1 MAEDKRI
8 RIAADTT
15 PLRQLREEAVS
26 LYREINQTSMQSA
39 QEAEKSIS
47 QLREQLALME
57 DRNELERLLLDLKRQ
72 SAAIDA
78 TTMQKPSPMPERP
91 IRRQPPTEE
100 LPRPEQPTIDPETG
114 SITWDVSPRRKEEP
128 VQPEPRL
135 ETDVEEP
142 EEKPAPRRRR
152 RKVQEPI
159 PDVEPIIDEETG
171 SMTWDVSPRRKEE
184 PVQPEPRLETD
195 VEEPEEKPAPRRRR
209 RKVQEPIPDV
219 EPIIDEET
227 GSMTWDLTRKPQRER
242 VTPIERGVE
251 REEPT
256 TKETQKE
263 ILREINRHVE
273 NIDESVTNVDNSKN
287 FQDNSE
293 NRTDNSRHTENITEN
308 VVNIEKNTQTITE
321 NTTAIREKG
330 NLEVVSEQPN
340 RPLLREDD
348 RIQRRPEI
356 TDNGQT
362 EIKFSDEGIIR
373 AITRLGVVTD
383 NIGRDVISALR
394 GLEKGTG
401 EENQRTSITRYLETI
416 ANSVSVIEDSAENI
430 LEEIQ
435 KAVSGSG
442 FGGGTGTPGGIV
454 PPTGSTGGI
463 GGGLNIFGGGL
474 KGILGGLGALTAFN
488 TAKNVLS
495 ERYFRQQE
503 FEARSQYQGT
513 VETAANYTRLQAA
526 NQADAFRWIPLI
538 GDTIAK
544 SIELPA
550 QLAAEKMMATFG
562 KYAEG
567 ERRVIPYAQV
577 MGVSAGEAFRQAG
590 REGSYAAES
599 LGMDYASYLGRRAE
613 LIRAGG
619 GRFVGGNEYDPYA
632 VRETQ
637 SVMAAERLFGLS
649 PNAVNRLQ
657 GAMRF
662 GDQDSGT
669 GASAIIREF
678 EQAMKNLGIPF
689 EQIASTMEESLD
701 TFITQSDQILSKRGE
716 FDAKELAAMFSGIR
730 QATGLQ
736 GRQLERVQQ
745 AFTGQGI
752 SKDEVTNAM
761 LVRSIQEVM
770 PDKTSYSEIQEELE
784 KIRAGA
790 ADPEVMENFLNRVVE
805 RTGGGSEQLR
815 LAMSEIFP
823 NLSWND
829 INSTIQKDSDP
840 SKLVSNLFDLYKQAS
855 QRIRETPTEAY
866 DRDAA
871 RRTVGTGET
880 ILASDMNRQM
890 SEGANILGEIRDL
903 VREINDRGKKVAD
916 MELEVPKEKI
926 IQQSATGGSG
936 LVNMS
941 TVSGGVDAGRAISQW
956 FKRALDE
963 WARERVNGVS
973 EANKVIQQE
982 R

>member
-39 QEAEKSIS
+39 QEADKSVS

-78 TTMQKPSPMPERP
+78 TTIQKPSPMPERP

-100 LPRPEQPTIDPETG
+100 LPRLEQPTIDPETG

-128 VQPEPRL
+128 VQPKPRRKEPRPEM

-142 EEKPAPRRRR
+142 LS
-152 RKVQEPI
+152 
-159 PDVEPIIDEETG
+159 T
-171 SMTWDVSPRRKEE
+171 
-184 PVQPEPRLETD
+184 
-195 VEEPEEKPAPRRRR
+195 EEPEERPVPRRRR

-242 VTPIERGVE
+242 VTPIERGTE
-251 REEPT
+251 EEPT

-321 NTTAIREKG
+321 NTTAIKEKG
-330 NLEVVSEQPN
+330 NLNAVSEQSN

-373 AITRLGVVTD
+373 AITRLGAVTD

-394 GLEKGTG
+394 GLEKGSG
-401 EENQRTSITRYLETI
+401 EENQKTSITRYLETI

-430 LEEIQ
+430 LEEMQ
-435 KAVSGSG
+435 KATSGSG

-463 GGGLNIFGGGL
+463 GGLNIFGGGL
-474 KGILGGLGALTAFN
+474 KGILGGLGGLAAFN

-701 TFITQSDQILSKRGE
+701 TFVTQSDQILSKRGE

-790 ADPEVMENFLNRVVE
+790 ADPKVMENFLNRVVE

>member
-39 QEAEKSIS
+39 QEADKSIS

-78 TTMQKPSPMPERP
+78 TTIQKPSPMPERP

-100 LPRPEQPTIDPETG
+100 LPRPEQPIIDPETG

-128 VQPEPRL
+128 VQPEPRRKEPRPEM

-142 EEKPAPRRRR
+142 LS
-152 RKVQEPI
+152 
-159 PDVEPIIDEETG
+159 T
-171 SMTWDVSPRRKEE
+171 
-184 PVQPEPRLETD
+184 
-195 VEEPEEKPAPRRRR
+195 EEPEERPVPRRRR

-227 GSMTWDLTRKPQRER
+227 GSMTWDLTRKPQRGK
-242 VTPIERGVE
+242 VTPIERSVG
-251 REEPT
+251 EEPI

-321 NTTAIREKG
+321 NTTAIKEKG
-330 NLEVVSEQPN
+330 NLNTVSEQSN

-373 AITRLGVVTD
+373 AITRLGAVTD

-394 GLEKGTG
+394 GLEKGSG
-401 EENQRTSITRYLETI
+401 EENQKTSITRYLETI

-430 LEEIQ
+430 LEEMQ
-435 KAVSGSG
+435 KATSGSG

-463 GGGLNIFGGGL
+463 GGLNIFGGGL
-474 KGILGGLGALTAFN
+474 KGILGGLGGLAAFN

-701 TFITQSDQILSKRGE
+701 TFVTQSDQILSKRGE
-716 FDAKELAAMFSGIR
+716 FDAKEIAAMFSGIR

>member
-114 SITWDVSPRRKEEP
+114 SI
-128 VQPEPRL
+128 
-135 ETDVEEP
+135 
-142 EEKPAPRRRR
+142 
-152 RKVQEPI
+152 
-159 PDVEPIIDEETG
+159 
-171 SMTWDVSPRRKEE
+171 TWDVSPRRKEE

-632 VRETQ
+632 VKETQ

-701 TFITQSDQILSKRGE
+701 TFVTQSDQILSKRGE

-745 AFTGQGI
+745 AFTGQGM

>member
-39 QEAEKSIS
+39 QEADKSIS

-78 TTMQKPSPMPERP
+78 TTIQKPSPMPERP

-100 LPRPEQPTIDPETG
+100 LPRPEQPIIDP
-114 SITWDVSPRRKEEP
+114 
-128 VQPEPRL
+128 
-135 ETDVEEP
+135 
-142 EEKPAPRRRR
+142 
-152 RKVQEPI
+152 
-159 PDVEPIIDEETG
+159 ETG

-184 PVQPEPRLETD
+184 PVQPEPRRKELIPETD
-195 VEEPEEKPAPRRRR
+195 VEEPLLTEELEERPVPRRRR

-242 VTPIERGVE
+242 VTPIERGTE
-251 REEPT
+251 EEPT

-308 VVNIEKNTQTITE
+308 VVNIEKNTKTITE
-321 NTTAIREKG
+321 NTTAIKEKG
-330 NLEVVSEQPN
+330 NLNAVSEQSN

-373 AITRLGVVTD
+373 AITRLGAVTD

-394 GLEKGTG
+394 GLEKGSG
-401 EENQRTSITRYLETI
+401 EENQKTSITRYLETI

-430 LEEIQ
+430 LEEMQ
-435 KAVSGSG
+435 KATSGSG

-463 GGGLNIFGGGL
+463 GGLNIFGGGL
-474 KGILGGLGALTAFN
+474 KGILGGLGGLAAFN

-701 TFITQSDQILSKRGE
+701 TFVTQSDQILSKRGE

>member
-78 TTMQKPSPMPERP
+78 TTIQKPSPMPERP

-100 LPRPEQPTIDPETG
+100 LPRPEQPIIDPETG

-128 VQPEPRL
+128 VQPEPR
-135 ETDVEEP
+135 P
-142 EEKPAPRRRR
+142 
-152 RKVQEPI
+152 
-159 PDVEPIIDEETG
+159 
-171 SMTWDVSPRRKEE
+171 
-184 PVQPEPRLETD
+184 ETD

-242 VTPIERGVE
+242 VPPIERGTE
-251 REEPT
+251 EEPT

-321 NTTAIREKG
+321 NTTAIKEKG
-330 NLEVVSEQPN
+330 NLNAVSEQSN

-394 GLEKGTG
+394 GLEKGSG
-401 EENQRTSITRYLETI
+401 EENQKTSITRYLETI

-474 KGILGGLGALTAFN
+474 KGILGGLGGLAAFN

-495 ERYFRQQE
+495 ERYFRNQE

-526 NQADAFRWIPLI
+526 NQADAYRWIPLV
-538 GDTIAK
+538 GDVIAK

-745 AFTGQGI
+745 AFTGQGM

-823 NLSWND
+823 NLSWSD

-840 SKLVSNLFDLYKQAS
+840 SKLVSNLFDLYRQSS
-855 QRIRETPTEAY
+855 QRIKETPAEAY
-866 DRDAA
+866 DRGAA
-871 RRTVGTGET
+871 RRTVGAGET
-880 ILASDMNRQM
+880 ILAGDMNRQM
-890 SEGANILGEIRDL
+890 SEGANILKEIRDL
-903 VREINDRGKKVAD
+903 VSEINDRGKKVAD
-916 MELEVPKEKI
+916 IELEVPKEKI

-963 WARERVNGVS
+963 WARERVGGVS

>member
-100 LPRPEQPTIDPETG
+100 PPRPEQPTIDPDTG
-114 SITWDVSPRRKEEP
+114 SITWDVSPRRKEET
-128 VQPEPRL
+128 VQPEPRRKGQRPEM

-142 EEKPAPRRRR
+142 L
-152 RKVQEPI
+152 PI
-159 PDVEPIIDEETG
+159 
-171 SMTWDVSPRRKEE
+171 
-184 PVQPEPRLETD
+184 
-195 VEEPEEKPAPRRRR
+195 EEPEERPAPRRRR

-321 NTTAIREKG
+321 NTTAIKEKG
-330 NLEVVSEQPN
+330 NLNAVSEQSN

-463 GGGLNIFGGGL
+463 GGLNIFGGGL
-474 KGILGGLGALTAFN
+474 KGILGGLGGLAAFN

-495 ERYFRQQE
+495 ERYFRNQE

-526 NQADAFRWIPLI
+526 NQADAYRWIPLV
-538 GDTIAK
+538 GDVIAK

-689 EQIASTMEESLD
+689 EEIASTMEESLD

-745 AFTGQGI
+745 AFTGQGM

-784 KIRAGA
+784 KIRAGEA
-790 ADPEVMENFLNRVVE
+790 NPEVMENFLNRVVE

-840 SKLVSNLFDLYKQAS
+840 SKLVSNLFDLYRQSS
-855 QRIRETPTEAY
+855 QRIRETSTEAY
-866 DRDAA
+866 DKDAA
-871 RRTVGTGET
+871 RRTVGAGET
-880 ILASDMNRQM
+880 ILAGDMNRQM
-890 SEGANILGEIRDL
+890 SEGANQLKEI
-903 VREINDRGKKVAD
+903 VRLLTNIDNNT
-916 MELEVPKEKI
+916 KEKEKPVE
-926 IQQSATGGSG
+926 SGPVTRSMVSGGAG
-936 LVNMS
+936 LVNAEN
-941 TVSGGVDAGRAISQW
+941 VSSGVEAGRMLSQW
-956 FKRALDE
+956 FKRVLDD
-963 WARERVNGVS
+963 WARERVGNMAVS

>member
-39 QEAEKSIS
+39 QEADKSIS

-78 TTMQKPSPMPERP
+78 TTIQKPSPMPERP

-100 LPRPEQPTIDPETG
+100 LPRPEQPIIDPETG

-128 VQPEPRL
+128 VQPEPRRKEPRPEM

-142 EEKPAPRRRR
+142 LS
-152 RKVQEPI
+152 
-159 PDVEPIIDEETG
+159 T
-171 SMTWDVSPRRKEE
+171 
-184 PVQPEPRLETD
+184 
-195 VEEPEEKPAPRRRR
+195 EEPEERPVPRRRR

-227 GSMTWDLTRKPQRER
+227 GSMTWDLTRKPQRGK
-242 VTPIERGVE
+242 VTPIERSVG
-251 REEPT
+251 EEPI

-321 NTTAIREKG
+321 NTTAIKEKG
-330 NLEVVSEQPN
+330 NLNAVSEQSN

-373 AITRLGVVTD
+373 AITRLGAVTD

-394 GLEKGTG
+394 GLEKGSG
-401 EENQRTSITRYLETI
+401 EENQKTSITRYLETI

-430 LEEIQ
+430 LEEMQ
-435 KAVSGSG
+435 KATSGSG

-463 GGGLNIFGGGL
+463 GGLNIFGGGL
-474 KGILGGLGALTAFN
+474 KGILGGLGGLAAFN

-637 SVMAAERLFGLS
+637 SVMAGERFFGLS

-701 TFITQSDQILSKRGE
+701 TFVTQSDQILSKRGE
-716 FDAKELAAMFSGIR
+716 FDAKEIAAMFSGIR

>member
-15 PLRQLREEAVS
+15 PLRQLREEVVS

-100 LPRPEQPTIDPETG
+100 LPRPEQPIIDPETG
-114 SITWDVSPRRKEEP
+114 SITWDVSPRRKEET
-128 VQPEPRL
+128 VQPEPRRKGQRPEM

-142 EEKPAPRRRR
+142 L
-152 RKVQEPI
+152 PI
-159 PDVEPIIDEETG
+159 
-171 SMTWDVSPRRKEE
+171 
-184 PVQPEPRLETD
+184 
-195 VEEPEEKPAPRRRR
+195 EEPEERPAPRRRR

-463 GGGLNIFGGGL
+463 GGLNIFGGGL

-701 TFITQSDQILSKRGE
+701 TFITQSDQILSKRGD
-716 FDAKELAAMFSGIR
+716 FDARQLAAMFSGIR

-745 AFTGQGI
+745 AFTGQGM

-840 SKLVSNLFDLYKQAS
+840 SKLVSNLFDLYRQSS
-855 QRIRETPTEAY
+855 QRIRETRAEAY
-866 DRDAA
+866 DKDAA
-871 RRTVGTGET
+871 KGTVGAGET
-880 ILASDMNRQM
+880 ILARDTNRQM
-890 SEGANILGEIRDL
+890 SEGANQLKEI
-903 VREINDRGKKVAD
+903 KKVLDSIKEDTAILAGVKD
-916 MELEVPKEKI
+916 RIDTYAGMPKQIVEDTK
-926 IQQSATGGSG
+926 
-936 LVNMS
+936 L
-941 TVSGGVDAGRAISQW
+941 VSGAYKEAGSSDWDALLKGIQMSISKG
-956 FKRALDE
+956 FLDIIT
-963 WARERVNGVS
+963 AGKSRNIPAER
-973 EANKVIQQE
+973 
-982 R
+982 

>member
-39 QEAEKSIS
+39 QEADKSIS

-78 TTMQKPSPMPERP
+78 TTIQKPSPMPERP

-100 LPRPEQPTIDPETG
+100 LPRPEQPIIDPETG

-128 VQPEPRL
+128 VQPEPR
-135 ETDVEEP
+135 P
-142 EEKPAPRRRR
+142 
-152 RKVQEPI
+152 
-159 PDVEPIIDEETG
+159 
-171 SMTWDVSPRRKEE
+171 
-184 PVQPEPRLETD
+184 ETD

-242 VTPIERGVE
+242 VLPIERGTE
-251 REEPT
+251 EEPT

-308 VVNIEKNTQTITE
+308 VVNIEKNTKTITE
-321 NTTAIREKG
+321 NTTAIKEKG
-330 NLEVVSEQPN
+330 NLNAVSEQSN

-373 AITRLGVVTD
+373 AITRLGAVTD

-394 GLEKGTG
+394 GLEKGSG
-401 EENQRTSITRYLETI
+401 EENQKTSITRYLETI

-430 LEEIQ
+430 LEEMQ
-435 KAVSGSG
+435 KATSGSG
-442 FGGGTGTPGGIV
+442 FGGGIGTPGGIV

-463 GGGLNIFGGGL
+463 GGLNIFGGGL
-474 KGILGGLGALTAFN
+474 KGILGGLGGLAAFN

-701 TFITQSDQILSKRGE
+701 TFVTQSDQILSKRGE

>member
-114 SITWDVSPRRKEEP
+114 SITWDVSPRRKEET
-128 VQPEPRL
+128 VQPEPRREQQRTDR

-142 EEKPAPRRRR
+142 LPVEEPEERPAPRRRR

-159 PDVEPIIDEETG
+159 PDVEPTIDEETG
-171 SMTWDVSPRRKEE
+171 T
-184 PVQPEPRLETD
+184 
-195 VEEPEEKPAPRRRR
+195 
-209 RKVQEPIPDV
+209 
-219 EPIIDEET
+219 
-227 GSMTWDLTRKPQRER
+227 MTWDLTRRPERER
-242 VTPIERGVE
+242 VTPTERGTE
-251 REEPT
+251 REEPTT

-263 ILREINRHVE
+263 LLREINRHVE

-293 NRTDNSRHTENITEN
+293 NRTDNSRHTENITEH

-373 AITRLGVVTD
+373 AITRLGTITD
-383 NIGRDVISALR
+383 NVGRDVISAIR

-401 EENQRTSITRYLETI
+401 EENQRSGVTRYLETI
-416 ANSVSVIEDSAENI
+416 ANSVSVIEDSTENI

-454 PPTGSTGGI
+454 LPTGSTGGI
-463 GGGLNIFGGGL
+463 GGLNIFGGGL
-474 KGILGGLGALTAFN
+474 KGILGGLGGLAAFN

-495 ERYFRQQE
+495 ERYFRNQE

-526 NQADAFRWIPLI
+526 NQADAYRWIPLV
-538 GDTIAK
+538 GDVIAK

-590 REGSYAAES
+590 REGGYAAS
-599 LGMDYASYLGRRAE
+599 ALGMDYASYMGRRAE

-678 EQAMKNLGIPF
+678 EQAMKNLNIPF

-745 AFTGQGI
+745 AFTGQGM

-790 ADPEVMENFLNRVVE
+790 ANPKVMENFLNRLIE

-840 SKLVSNLFDLYKQAS
+840 SKLVSNLFDLYKKSS

-866 DRDAA
+866 DKDAA
-871 RRTVGTGET
+871 KRTVGAGET
-880 ILASDMNRQM
+880 ILAGDMNRQM
-890 SEGANILGEIRDL
+890 SEGANQLNEI
-903 VREINDRGKKVAD
+903 KKVLDSIKEDTAILAGVKD
-916 MELEVPKEKI
+916 RLDTYAGMPKQIVEDTK
-926 IQQSATGGSG
+926 
-936 LVNMS
+936 L
-941 TVSGGVDAGRAISQW
+941 VSGAYKEAGSSDWDALLKGIQMSISKG
-956 FKRALDE
+956 FLDIIT
-963 WARERVNGVS
+963 AGKSRNIPAER
-973 EANKVIQQE
+973 
-982 R
+982 

>member
-26 LYREINQTSMQSA
+26 LYREINQASMQSA

-114 SITWDVSPRRKEEP
+114 SITWDVSPRRKEET
-128 VQPEPRL
+128 VQPEPRREEQRTDR
-135 ETDVEEP
+135 ETDVEESLPAEEP
-142 EEKPAPRRRR
+142 EERPAPRRRRR

-159 PDVEPIIDEETG
+159 PDVEPTIDEETG
-171 SMTWDVSPRRKEE
+171 T
-184 PVQPEPRLETD
+184 
-195 VEEPEEKPAPRRRR
+195 
-209 RKVQEPIPDV
+209 
-219 EPIIDEET
+219 
-227 GSMTWDLTRKPQRER
+227 MTWDLTRRPERER
-242 VTPIERGVE
+242 VTPTERGTE
-251 REEPT
+251 REEPTT

-263 ILREINRHVE
+263 LLREINRHVE

-293 NRTDNSRHTENITEN
+293 NRTDNSRHTENITEH

-373 AITRLGVVTD
+373 AITRLGTITD
-383 NIGRDVISALR
+383 NVGRDVISAIR

-401 EENQRTSITRYLETI
+401 EENQRSGVTRYLETI
-416 ANSVSVIEDSAENI
+416 ANSVSVIEDSTENI

-435 KAVSGSG
+435 KAISNNGI
-442 FGGGTGTPGGIV
+442 GGGVGAPR
-454 PPTGSTGGI
+454 
-463 GGGLNIFGGGL
+463 GGLNIFGGGL
-474 KGILGGLGALTAFN
+474 KGILGGLGGLAAFN
-488 TAKNVLS
+488 TVKNVLS
-495 ERYFRQQE
+495 ERYFRNQE

-526 NQADAFRWIPLI
+526 NQADAYRWIPLV
-538 GDTIAK
+538 GDVIAK

-590 REGSYAAES
+590 REGGYAAS
-599 LGMDYASYLGRRAE
+599 ALGMDYASYMGRRAE

-678 EQAMKNLGIPF
+678 EQAMKNLGISF

-745 AFTGQGI
+745 AFTGQGM

-790 ADPEVMENFLNRVVE
+790 ANPKVMENFLNRLIE

-840 SKLVSNLFDLYKQAS
+840 SKLVSNLFDLYKKSS

-866 DRDAA
+866 DKDAA
-871 RRTVGTGET
+871 KRTVGAGET
-880 ILASDMNRQM
+880 ILAGDMNRQM
-890 SEGANILGEIRDL
+890 SEGANQLNEI
-903 VREINDRGKKVAD
+903 KKVLDSIKEDTAILAGVKD
-916 MELEVPKEKI
+916 RLDTYAGMPKQIVEDTK
-926 IQQSATGGSG
+926 
-936 LVNMS
+936 L
-941 TVSGGVDAGRAISQW
+941 VSGAYKEAGSSDWDALLKGIQMSISKG
-956 FKRALDE
+956 FLDIIT
-963 WARERVNGVS
+963 AGKSRNIPAER
-973 EANKVIQQE
+973 
-982 R
+982 

>member
-78 TTMQKPSPMPERP
+78 TTIQKPSPMPERP

-114 SITWDVSPRRKEEP
+114 SITWDVSPRRKEEI
-128 VQPEPRL
+128 VQPEPRREEQRTDR
-135 ETDVEEP
+135 ETDVEESLPAEEP
-142 EEKPAPRRRR
+142 EERPA
-152 RKVQEPI
+152 
-159 PDVEPIIDEETG
+159 
-171 SMTWDVSPRRKEE
+171 PRRKEE
-184 PVQPEPRLETD
+184 PVQPEPRPETD

-242 VTPIERGVE
+242 VPPIERGTE
-251 REEPT
+251 EEPT
-256 TKETQKE
+256 AKETQKE

-308 VVNIEKNTQTITE
+308 VVNIEKNTKTITE
-321 NTTAIREKG
+321 NTTAIKEKG
-330 NLEVVSEQPN
+330 NLNAVSEQSN

-373 AITRLGVVTD
+373 AITRLGTITD
-383 NIGRDVISALR
+383 NVGRDVVSAIR

-430 LEEIQ
+430 LEEMQ
-435 KAVSGSG
+435 KATSGSG

-463 GGGLNIFGGGL
+463 GGLNIFGGGL

-701 TFITQSDQILSKRGE
+701 TFVTQSDQILSKRGE

-745 AFTGQGI
+745 AFTGQGM

-855 QRIRETPTEAY
+855 QRIKETPAEAY
-866 DRDAA
+866 DRGAA
-871 RRTVGTGET
+871 RRTVGAGET
-880 ILASDMNRQM
+880 ILAGDMNRQM
-890 SEGANILGEIRDL
+890 SEGANILKEIRDL
-903 VREINDRGKKVAD
+903 VSEINDRGKKVAD
-916 MELEVPKEKI
+916 IELEVPKEKI

-963 WARERVNGVS
+963 WARERVGGVS

>member
-26 LYREINQTSMQSA
+26 LYREINQASMQSA

-78 TTMQKPSPMPERP
+78 TTIQKPSPMPERP

-114 SITWDVSPRRKEEP
+114 SITWDVSPRRKEET
-128 VQPEPRL
+128 VQPEPRRKGQRPEM

-142 EEKPAPRRRR
+142 LPIEEPEERPAPRRRR
-152 RKVQEPI
+152 RKVQESI
-159 PDVEPIIDEETG
+159 PDVEPTIDEETG
-171 SMTWDVSPRRKEE
+171 T
-184 PVQPEPRLETD
+184 
-195 VEEPEEKPAPRRRR
+195 
-209 RKVQEPIPDV
+209 
-219 EPIIDEET
+219 
-227 GSMTWDLTRKPQRER
+227 MTWDLTRKPERER
-242 VTPIERGVE
+242 VTPTERGTE
-251 REEPT
+251 REEPTT

-263 ILREINRHVE
+263 LLREINRHVE

-632 VRETQ
+632 VKETQ

-701 TFITQSDQILSKRGE
+701 TFVTQSDQILSKRGE

-823 NLSWND
+823 NLSWSD

-855 QRIRETPTEAY
+855 QRIKETPAEAY
-866 DRDAA
+866 DRGAA
-871 RRTVGTGET
+871 RRTVGAGET
-880 ILASDMNRQM
+880 ILAGDMNRQM
-890 SEGANILGEIRDL
+890 SEGANILKEIRDL
-903 VREINDRGKKVAD
+903 VSEINDRGKKVAD
-916 MELEVPKEKI
+916 IELEVPKEKI

-963 WARERVNGVS
+963 WARERVGGVS

>member
-78 TTMQKPSPMPERP
+78 TTIQKPSPMPERP

-100 LPRPEQPTIDPETG
+100 LPRPEQPIIDPETG

-128 VQPEPRL
+128 VQPEPR
-135 ETDVEEP
+135 P
-142 EEKPAPRRRR
+142 
-152 RKVQEPI
+152 
-159 PDVEPIIDEETG
+159 
-171 SMTWDVSPRRKEE
+171 
-184 PVQPEPRLETD
+184 ETD

-495 ERYFRQQE
+495 ERYFRNQE

-526 NQADAFRWIPLI
+526 NQADAYRWIPLV
-538 GDTIAK
+538 GDVIAK

-632 VRETQ
+632 VKETQ

-745 AFTGQGI
+745 AFTGQGM

-855 QRIRETPTEAY
+855 QRIKETPAEAY
-866 DRDAA
+866 DRGAA
-871 RRTVGTGET
+871 RRTVGAGET
-880 ILASDMNRQM
+880 ILAGDMNRQM
-890 SEGANILGEIRDL
+890 SEGANQLKEI
-903 VREINDRGKKVAD
+903 KKVLDSIKEDTAILAGVKD
-916 MELEVPKEKI
+916 RIDTYAGMPKQIVEDTK
-926 IQQSATGGSG
+926 
-936 LVNMS
+936 L
-941 TVSGGVDAGRAISQW
+941 VSGAYKEAGSSDWDALLKGIQMSISKG
-956 FKRALDE
+956 FLDIIT
-963 WARERVNGVS
+963 AGKSRNIPAER
-973 EANKVIQQE
+973 
-982 R
+982 

>member
-39 QEAEKSIS
+39 QEADKSIS

-78 TTMQKPSPMPERP
+78 TTIQKPSPMPERP

-100 LPRPEQPTIDPETG
+100 LPRPEQPIIDPETG

-128 VQPEPRL
+128 VQPEPRRKEPIP

-142 EEKPAPRRRR
+142 LLTEEL
-152 RKVQEPI
+152 
-159 PDVEPIIDEETG
+159 EE
-171 SMTWDVSPRRKEE
+171 R
-184 PVQPEPRLETD
+184 PV
-195 VEEPEEKPAPRRRR
+195 PRRRR

-242 VTPIERGVE
+242 VTPIERGTE
-251 REEPT
+251 EEPT

-321 NTTAIREKG
+321 NTTAIKEKG
-330 NLEVVSEQPN
+330 NLNAVSEQSN

-373 AITRLGVVTD
+373 AITRLGAVTD

-394 GLEKGTG
+394 GLEKGSG
-401 EENQRTSITRYLETI
+401 EENQKTSITRYLETI

-430 LEEIQ
+430 LEEMQ
-435 KAVSGSG
+435 KATSGSG

-463 GGGLNIFGGGL
+463 GGLNIFGGGL
-474 KGILGGLGALTAFN
+474 KGILGGLGGLAAFN

-649 PNAVNRLQ
+649 PNTVNRLQ

-701 TFITQSDQILSKRGE
+701 TFVTQSDQILSKRGE

>member
-128 VQPEPRL
+128 VQPEPRRKEPRP
-135 ETDVEEP
+135 ETDVEESLPTEEP
-142 EEKPAPRRRR
+142 EEKP
-152 RKVQEPI
+152 V
-159 PDVEPIIDEETG
+159 
-171 SMTWDVSPRRKEE
+171 
-184 PVQPEPRLETD
+184 
-195 VEEPEEKPAPRRRR
+195 PRRRR

-321 NTTAIREKG
+321 NTTAIKEKG
-330 NLEVVSEQPN
+330 NLNAVSEQSN

-394 GLEKGTG
+394 GLEKGSG
-401 EENQRTSITRYLETI
+401 EENQKTSITRYLETI

-430 LEEIQ
+430 LEEMQ

-823 NLSWND
+823 NLSWSD

-855 QRIRETPTEAY
+855 QRIKETPAEAY
-866 DRDAA
+866 DRGAA
-871 RRTVGTGET
+871 RRTVGAGET
-880 ILASDMNRQM
+880 ILAGDMNRQM
-890 SEGANILGEIRDL
+890 SEGANILKEIRDL
-903 VREINDRGKKVAD
+903 VSEINDRGKKVAD
-916 MELEVPKEKI
+916 IELEVPKEKI

-963 WARERVNGVS
+963 WARERVGGVS

>member
-114 SITWDVSPRRKEEP
+114 SI
-128 VQPEPRL
+128 
-135 ETDVEEP
+135 
-142 EEKPAPRRRR
+142 
-152 RKVQEPI
+152 
-159 PDVEPIIDEETG
+159 
-171 SMTWDVSPRRKEE
+171 TWDVSPRRKEE

-590 REGSYAAES
+590 GEGSYAAES

>member
-72 SAAIDA
+72 SVAIDA
-78 TTMQKPSPMPERP
+78 TTMQKPSPMSERP

-114 SITWDVSPRRKEEP
+114 SITWDVSPRRKEET
-128 VQPEPRL
+128 VQPEPRRKGQRPEM

-142 EEKPAPRRRR
+142 LPIEEPEERPAPRRRR

-159 PDVEPIIDEETG
+159 PDVEPTIDEETG
-171 SMTWDVSPRRKEE
+171 T
-184 PVQPEPRLETD
+184 
-195 VEEPEEKPAPRRRR
+195 
-209 RKVQEPIPDV
+209 
-219 EPIIDEET
+219 
-227 GSMTWDLTRKPQRER
+227 MTWDLTRKPERER
-242 VTPIERGVE
+242 VTPTERGTE
-251 REEPT
+251 REEPTT

-263 ILREINRHVE
+263 LLREINRHVE

-293 NRTDNSRHTENITEN
+293 NRTDNSRHTENITEH

-373 AITRLGVVTD
+373 AITRLGTITD
-383 NIGRDVISALR
+383 NVGRDVISAIR

-401 EENQRTSITRYLETI
+401 EENQRSGVTRYLETI
-416 ANSVSVIEDSAENI
+416 ANSVSVIEDSTENI

-463 GGGLNIFGGGL
+463 GGLNIFGGGL
-474 KGILGGLGALTAFN
+474 KGILGGLGGLAAFN

-495 ERYFRQQE
+495 ERYFRNQE

-526 NQADAFRWIPLI
+526 NQADAYRWIPLV
-538 GDTIAK
+538 GDVIAK

-590 REGSYAAES
+590 REGGYAAS
-599 LGMDYASYLGRRAE
+599 ALGMDYASYMGRRAE

-745 AFTGQGI
+745 AFTGQGM

-770 PDKTSYSEIQEELE
+770 PEKTSYSEIQEELE

-790 ADPEVMENFLNRVVE
+790 ANPKVMENFLNRLIE

-840 SKLVSNLFDLYKQAS
+840 SKLVSNLFDLYKKSS

-866 DRDAA
+866 DKDAA
-871 RRTVGTGET
+871 KRTVGAGET
-880 ILASDMNRQM
+880 ILAGDMNRQM

>member
-39 QEAEKSIS
+39 QEADKSIS

-78 TTMQKPSPMPERP
+78 TTIQKPSPMPERP

-100 LPRPEQPTIDPETG
+100 LPRPEQPIIDPETG

-128 VQPEPRL
+128 VQLEPRRKEPIP

-142 EEKPAPRRRR
+142 LLTEEL
-152 RKVQEPI
+152 
-159 PDVEPIIDEETG
+159 EE
-171 SMTWDVSPRRKEE
+171 R
-184 PVQPEPRLETD
+184 PV
-195 VEEPEEKPAPRRRR
+195 PRRRR

-242 VTPIERGVE
+242 VTPIERGTE
-251 REEPT
+251 EEPT

-321 NTTAIREKG
+321 NTTAIKEKG
-330 NLEVVSEQPN
+330 NLNAVSEQSN

-373 AITRLGVVTD
+373 AITRLGAVTD

-394 GLEKGTG
+394 GLEKGSG
-401 EENQRTSITRYLETI
+401 EENQKTSITRYLETI

-430 LEEIQ
+430 LEEMQ
-435 KAVSGSG
+435 KATSGSG

-463 GGGLNIFGGGL
+463 GGLNIFGGGL
-474 KGILGGLGALTAFN
+474 KGILGGLGGLAAFN

-701 TFITQSDQILSKRGE
+701 TFVTQSDQILSKRGE

-784 KIRAGA
+784 KIRTGA
-790 ADPEVMENFLNRVVE
+790 ADPKVMENFLNRVVE

>member
-114 SITWDVSPRRKEEP
+114 SITWDVSPRRKEET
-128 VQPEPRL
+128 VQPEPRREQQRMDR

-142 EEKPAPRRRR
+142 LPAEELEERPAPRRRR

-159 PDVEPIIDEETG
+159 PDVEPTIDEETG
-171 SMTWDVSPRRKEE
+171 T
-184 PVQPEPRLETD
+184 
-195 VEEPEEKPAPRRRR
+195 
-209 RKVQEPIPDV
+209 
-219 EPIIDEET
+219 
-227 GSMTWDLTRKPQRER
+227 MTWDLTRKPERER
-242 VTPIERGVE
+242 VTPTERGTE
-251 REEPT
+251 REEPTT

-263 ILREINRHVE
+263 LLREINRHVE

-373 AITRLGVVTD
+373 AITRLGTITD
-383 NIGRDVISALR
+383 NVGRDVISAIR
-394 GLEKGTG
+394 GLEKGTA
-401 EENQRTSITRYLETI
+401 EENQRSGITRYLETI
-416 ANSVSVIEDSAENI
+416 ANSVSVIEDSTENI

-463 GGGLNIFGGGL
+463 GGLNIFGGGL
-474 KGILGGLGALTAFN
+474 KGILGGLGGLAAFN

-495 ERYFRQQE
+495 ERYFRNQE

-526 NQADAFRWIPLI
+526 NQADAYRWIPLV
-538 GDTIAK
+538 GDVIAK

-590 REGSYAAES
+590 REGGYAAS
-599 LGMDYASYLGRRAE
+599 ALGMDYASYMGRRAE

-678 EQAMKNLGIPF
+678 EQAMKNLNIPF

-745 AFTGQGI
+745 AFTGQGM

-790 ADPEVMENFLNRVVE
+790 ANPKVMENFLNRLIE

-840 SKLVSNLFDLYKQAS
+840 SKLVSNLFDLYKKSS

-866 DRDAA
+866 DKDAA
-871 RRTVGTGET
+871 KRTVGAGET
-880 ILASDMNRQM
+880 ILAGDMNRQM
-890 SEGANILGEIRDL
+890 SEGANILEDIRDL

>member
-26 LYREINQTSMQSA
+26 LYREINQASMQSA
-39 QEAEKSIS
+39 QEAEKSIA

-100 LPRPEQPTIDPETG
+100 LPRPEQPIIDPETG
-114 SITWDVSPRRKEEP
+114 SITWDVSPRRKEET
-128 VQPEPRL
+128 VQPEPRRKGQRPEM

-142 EEKPAPRRRR
+142 L
-152 RKVQEPI
+152 PI
-159 PDVEPIIDEETG
+159 
-171 SMTWDVSPRRKEE
+171 
-184 PVQPEPRLETD
+184 
-195 VEEPEEKPAPRRRR
+195 EEPEERPAPRRRR

-242 VTPIERGVE
+242 VPPIERGTE
-251 REEPT
+251 EEPT

-321 NTTAIREKG
+321 NTTAIKEKG
-330 NLEVVSEQPN
+330 NLNAVSEQSN

-373 AITRLGVVTD
+373 AITRLGAVTD

-394 GLEKGTG
+394 GLEKGSG
-401 EENQRTSITRYLETI
+401 EENKKTSITRYLETI

-430 LEEIQ
+430 LEEMQ
-435 KAVSGSG
+435 KATSGSG
-442 FGGGTGTPGGIV
+442 FGGGTGTHGGIV

-463 GGGLNIFGGGL
+463 GGLNIFGGGL
-474 KGILGGLGALTAFN
+474 KGILGGLVGLSAFN

-495 ERYFRQQE
+495 ERYFRNQE

-526 NQADAFRWIPLI
+526 NQADAYRWIPLV
-538 GDTIAK
+538 GDVIAK

-577 MGVSAGEAFRQAG
+577 MGVSTGEAFRQAG

-678 EQAMKNLGIPF
+678 EQAMKNLVIPF

-701 TFITQSDQILSKRGE
+701 TFITQSDQILSKRGD
-716 FDAKELAAMFSGIR
+716 FDARQLAAMFSGIR

-745 AFTGQGI
+745 AFTGQGM

-840 SKLVSNLFDLYKQAS
+840 SKLVSNLSDLYKQAS
-855 QRIRETPTEAY
+855 QRIKETPAEAY
-866 DRDAA
+866 DRGAA
-871 RRTVGTGET
+871 RRTVGAGET
-880 ILASDMNRQM
+880 ILAGDTNRQM
-890 SEGANILGEIRDL
+890 SEGANQLKEI
-903 VREINDRGKKVAD
+903 KKVLDSIKEDTAILAGVKD
-916 MELEVPKEKI
+916 RIDTYAGMPKQIVEDTK
-926 IQQSATGGSG
+926 
-936 LVNMS
+936 L
-941 TVSGGVDAGRAISQW
+941 VSGAYKEAGSSDWDALLKGIQMSISKG
-956 FKRALDE
+956 FLDIIT
-963 WARERVNGVS
+963 AGKSRNIPAER
-973 EANKVIQQE
+973 
-982 R
+982 

>member
-26 LYREINQTSMQSA
+26 LYREINQASMQSA
-39 QEAEKSIS
+39 QEAEKSIA

-100 LPRPEQPTIDPETG
+100 LPRPEQPIIDPETG
-114 SITWDVSPRRKEEP
+114 SITWDVSPRRKEET
-128 VQPEPRL
+128 VQPEPRRKGQRPEM

-142 EEKPAPRRRR
+142 L
-152 RKVQEPI
+152 PI
-159 PDVEPIIDEETG
+159 
-171 SMTWDVSPRRKEE
+171 
-184 PVQPEPRLETD
+184 
-195 VEEPEEKPAPRRRR
+195 EEPEERPAPRRRR

-242 VTPIERGVE
+242 VPPIERGTE
-251 REEPT
+251 EEPT

-321 NTTAIREKG
+321 NTTAIKEKG
-330 NLEVVSEQPN
+330 NLNAVSEQSN

-435 KAVSGSG
+435 KAVSSNGI
-442 FGGGTGTPGGIV
+442 GGGVGMPGGIV
-454 PPTGSTGGI
+454 PPTGSTGVN

-701 TFITQSDQILSKRGE
+701 TFVTQSDQILSKRGE

-745 AFTGQGI
+745 AFTGQGM

-855 QRIRETPTEAY
+855 QRIKETPAEAY
-866 DRDAA
+866 DRGAA
-871 RRTVGTGET
+871 RRTVGAGET
-880 ILASDMNRQM
+880 ILAGDMNRQM
-890 SEGANILGEIRDL
+890 SEGAKQLKEIVRLLTNID
-903 VREINDRGKKVAD
+903 NNT
-916 MELEVPKEKI
+916 KEKEKPVE
-926 IQQSATGGSG
+926 SGPVTRSMVSGGAG
-936 LVNMS
+936 LVNAEN
-941 TVSGGVDAGRAISQW
+941 VSSGVEAGRMLSQW
-956 FKRALDE
+956 FKRVLDD
-963 WARERVNGVS
+963 WARERVGNMAVS

>member
-39 QEAEKSIS
+39 QEADKSIS

-78 TTMQKPSPMPERP
+78 TTIQKPSPMPERP

-100 LPRPEQPTIDPETG
+100 LPRPEQPIIDPETG

-128 VQPEPRL
+128 VQPEPRRKEPIP

-142 EEKPAPRRRR
+142 LLTEEL
-152 RKVQEPI
+152 
-159 PDVEPIIDEETG
+159 EE
-171 SMTWDVSPRRKEE
+171 R
-184 PVQPEPRLETD
+184 PV
-195 VEEPEEKPAPRRRR
+195 PRRRR

-242 VTPIERGVE
+242 VTPIERGTE
-251 REEPT
+251 EEPT

-321 NTTAIREKG
+321 NTTAIKEKG
-330 NLEVVSEQPN
+330 NLNAVSEQSN

-373 AITRLGVVTD
+373 AITRLGAVTD

-394 GLEKGTG
+394 GLEKGSG
-401 EENQRTSITRYLETI
+401 EENQKTSITRYLETI

-430 LEEIQ
+430 LEEMQ
-435 KAVSGSG
+435 KATSGSG

-463 GGGLNIFGGGL
+463 GGLNIFGGGL
-474 KGILGGLGALTAFN
+474 KGILGGLGGLAAFN

-701 TFITQSDQILSKRGE
+701 TFVTQSDQILSKRGE

-745 AFTGQGI
+745 AFTGQGM

-790 ADPEVMENFLNRVVE
+790 ADSEVMENFLNRVVE

>member
-78 TTMQKPSPMPERP
+78 TTIQKPSPMPERP

-100 LPRPEQPTIDPETG
+100 LPRPEQPIIDPETG

-128 VQPEPRL
+128 VQPEPR
-135 ETDVEEP
+135 P
-142 EEKPAPRRRR
+142 
-152 RKVQEPI
+152 
-159 PDVEPIIDEETG
+159 
-171 SMTWDVSPRRKEE
+171 
-184 PVQPEPRLETD
+184 ETD

-242 VTPIERGVE
+242 VTPIERSVE

-321 NTTAIREKG
+321 NTTAIKEKG
-330 NLEVVSEQPN
+330 NLNAVSEQSN

-463 GGGLNIFGGGL
+463 GGLNIFGGGL
-474 KGILGGLGALTAFN
+474 KGILGGLGGLAAFN

-495 ERYFRQQE
+495 ERYFRNQE

-526 NQADAFRWIPLI
+526 NQADAYRWIPLV
-538 GDTIAK
+538 GDVIAK

-678 EQAMKNLGIPF
+678 EQAMKNLDIPF
-689 EQIASTMEESLD
+689 EEIASTMEESLD

-745 AFTGQGI
+745 AFTGQGM

-784 KIRAGA
+784 KIRAGEA
-790 ADPEVMENFLNRVVE
+790 NPEVMENFLNRVVE

-840 SKLVSNLFDLYKQAS
+840 SKLVSNLFDLYRQSS
-855 QRIRETPTEAY
+855 QRIRETSTEAY
-866 DRDAA
+866 DKDAA
-871 RRTVGTGET
+871 RRTVGAGET
-880 ILASDMNRQM
+880 ILAGNMNRQM
-890 SEGANILGEIRDL
+890 SEGANQLEEI
-903 VREINDRGKKVAD
+903 VRLLTNIDNNT
-916 MELEVPKEKI
+916 KEKPVE
-926 IQQSATGGSG
+926 SGPVTRSMVSGGAG
-936 LVNMS
+936 LVNAEN
-941 TVSGGVDAGRAISQW
+941 VSSGVEAGRMLSQW
-956 FKRALDE
+956 FKRVLDD
-963 WARERVNGVS
+963 WARERVGNMAVS

>member
-78 TTMQKPSPMPERP
+78 TTIQKPSPMPERP

-100 LPRPEQPTIDPETG
+100 LPRPEQPIIDPETG

-128 VQPEPRL
+128 VQPEPR
-135 ETDVEEP
+135 P
-142 EEKPAPRRRR
+142 
-152 RKVQEPI
+152 
-159 PDVEPIIDEETG
+159 
-171 SMTWDVSPRRKEE
+171 
-184 PVQPEPRLETD
+184 ETD

-242 VTPIERGVE
+242 VTPIERSVE

-321 NTTAIREKG
+321 NTTAIKEKG
-330 NLEVVSEQPN
+330 NLNAVSEQSN

-463 GGGLNIFGGGL
+463 GGLNIFGGGL
-474 KGILGGLGALTAFN
+474 KGILGGLGGLAAFN

-495 ERYFRQQE
+495 ERYFRNQE

-526 NQADAFRWIPLI
+526 NQADAYRWIPLV
-538 GDTIAK
+538 GDVIAK

-689 EQIASTMEESLD
+689 EEIASTMEESLD

-745 AFTGQGI
+745 AFTGQGM

-784 KIRAGA
+784 KIRAGEA
-790 ADPEVMENFLNRVVE
+790 NPEVMENFLNRVVE

-840 SKLVSNLFDLYKQAS
+840 SKLVSNLFDLYRQSS
-855 QRIRETPTEAY
+855 QRIRETSTEAY
-866 DRDAA
+866 DKDAA
-871 RRTVGTGET
+871 RRTVGAGET
-880 ILASDMNRQM
+880 ILAGDMNRQM
-890 SEGANILGEIRDL
+890 SEGANQLKEI
-903 VREINDRGKKVAD
+903 VRLLTNIDNNT
-916 MELEVPKEKI
+916 KEKEKPVE
-926 IQQSATGGSG
+926 SGPVTRSMVSGGAG
-936 LVNMS
+936 LVNAEN
-941 TVSGGVDAGRAISQW
+941 VSSGVEAGRMLSQW

-963 WARERVNGVS
+963 WARERVGGVS

>member
-128 VQPEPRL
+128 VQPEPRRKEPRP
-135 ETDVEEP
+135 ETDVEESLPTEEP
-142 EEKPAPRRRR
+142 EEKP
-152 RKVQEPI
+152 V
-159 PDVEPIIDEETG
+159 
-171 SMTWDVSPRRKEE
+171 
-184 PVQPEPRLETD
+184 
-195 VEEPEEKPAPRRRR
+195 PRRRR

-242 VTPIERGVE
+242 VTPIERSVE

-321 NTTAIREKG
+321 NTTAIKEKG
-330 NLEVVSEQPN
+330 NLNAVSEQSN

-394 GLEKGTG
+394 GLEKGSG
-401 EENQRTSITRYLETI
+401 EENQKTSITRYLETI

-435 KAVSGSG
+435 KAVSSNGI
-442 FGGGTGTPGGIV
+442 GGGVGTPGGIV
-454 PPTGSTGGI
+454 PPTGSTGVN

-678 EQAMKNLGIPF
+678 EQAMKNLDIPF

-745 AFTGQGI
+745 AFTGQGM

-784 KIRAGA
+784 KIRAGG

-840 SKLVSNLFDLYKQAS
+840 SKLVSNLFDLYRQAS
-855 QRIRETPTEAY
+855 QRIKETPAEAY
-866 DRDAA
+866 DRGAA
-871 RRTVGTGET
+871 RRTVGAGET
-880 ILASDMNRQM
+880 ILAGDMNRQM
-890 SEGANILGEIRDL
+890 SEGANILKEIRDL
-903 VREINDRGKKVAD
+903 VSEINDRGKKVAD
-916 MELEVPKEKI
+916 IELEVPKEKI

>member
-39 QEAEKSIS
+39 QEADKSIS

-78 TTMQKPSPMPERP
+78 TTIQKPSPMPERP

-128 VQPEPRL
+128 VQPEPRRKEPIP

-142 EEKPAPRRRR
+142 LLTEEL
-152 RKVQEPI
+152 
-159 PDVEPIIDEETG
+159 EE
-171 SMTWDVSPRRKEE
+171 R
-184 PVQPEPRLETD
+184 PV
-195 VEEPEEKPAPRRRR
+195 PRRRR

-227 GSMTWDLTRKPQRER
+227 GSMTWDLTRKPQRGK
-242 VTPIERGVE
+242 VTLIERGTE
-251 REEPT
+251 EEPT

-321 NTTAIREKG
+321 NTTAIKEKG
-330 NLEVVSEQPN
+330 NLNAVSEQSN

-373 AITRLGVVTD
+373 AITRLGAVTD

-394 GLEKGTG
+394 GLEKGSG
-401 EENQRTSITRYLETI
+401 EENQKTSITRYLETI

-430 LEEIQ
+430 LEEMQ
-435 KAVSGSG
+435 KATSGSG

-463 GGGLNIFGGGL
+463 GGLNIFGGGL
-474 KGILGGLGALTAFN
+474 KGILGGLGGLAAFN

-701 TFITQSDQILSKRGE
+701 TFVTQSDQILSKRGE

-745 AFTGQGI
+745 TFTGQGI

>member
-39 QEAEKSIS
+39 QEADKSIS

-78 TTMQKPSPMPERP
+78 ATMQKPSPMPERP

-100 LPRPEQPTIDPETG
+100 LPRPEQPIIDHETG

-128 VQPEPRL
+128 VQSEPR
-135 ETDVEEP
+135 P
-142 EEKPAPRRRR
+142 
-152 RKVQEPI
+152 
-159 PDVEPIIDEETG
+159 
-171 SMTWDVSPRRKEE
+171 
-184 PVQPEPRLETD
+184 ETD

-321 NTTAIREKG
+321 NTTAIKEKG
-330 NLEVVSEQPN
+330 NLNAVSEQSN

-394 GLEKGTG
+394 GLEKKAS
-401 EENQRTSITRYLETI
+401 EENQKTSITRYLETI

-454 PPTGSTGGI
+454 PSTGSTGGI

-474 KGILGGLGALTAFN
+474 KGILGGLGALTVFN

-562 KYAEG
+562 KYVEG

-632 VRETQ
+632 VKETQ

-657 GAMRF
+657 GAIRF
-662 GDQDSGT
+662 GDQNSGT

-689 EQIASTMEESLD
+689 EQIASTIEESLD
-701 TFITQSDQILSKRGE
+701 TFVTQSDQILSKRGE

-745 AFTGQGI
+745 AFTGQGM

-784 KIRAGA
+784 KIRAGEA
-790 ADPEVMENFLNRVVE
+790 NPEVMENFLNRVVE

-840 SKLVSNLFDLYKQAS
+840 SKLVSNLFDLYRQSS
-855 QRIRETPTEAY
+855 QRIRETSTEAY
-866 DRDAA
+866 DKDAA
-871 RRTVGTGET
+871 RRTVGAGET
-880 ILASDMNRQM
+880 ILAGDMNRQM
-890 SEGANILGEIRDL
+890 SEGATQLKEI
-903 VREINDRGKKVAD
+903 KKVLDSIKEDTAILAGAKD
-916 MELEVPKEKI
+916 RLDTYAGMPKQIVEDTK
-926 IQQSATGGSG
+926 
-936 LVNMS
+936 L
-941 TVSGGVDAGRAISQW
+941 VSGAYKEAGSSDWDALLKGIQMSISKG
-956 FKRALDE
+956 FLDIIT
-963 WARERVNGVS
+963 AGKSRNIPAER
-973 EANKVIQQE
+973 
-982 R
+982 

>member
-26 LYREINQTSMQSA
+26 LYREINQASMQSA
-39 QEAEKSIS
+39 QEADKSIS

-78 TTMQKPSPMPERP
+78 TTIQKPSPMPERP

-100 LPRPEQPTIDPETG
+100 LPRPEQPIIDPETG

-128 VQPEPRL
+128 VQPEPRRKEL
-135 ETDVEEP
+135 IPETDVEEP
-142 EEKPAPRRRR
+142 LLTEEL
-152 RKVQEPI
+152 
-159 PDVEPIIDEETG
+159 EE
-171 SMTWDVSPRRKEE
+171 R
-184 PVQPEPRLETD
+184 PV
-195 VEEPEEKPAPRRRR
+195 PRRRR

-227 GSMTWDLTRKPQRER
+227 GSMTWDLTRKPQRGK
-242 VTPIERGVE
+242 VTPIERSVG
-251 REEPT
+251 EEPI

-321 NTTAIREKG
+321 NTTAIKEKG
-330 NLEVVSEQPN
+330 NLNAVSEQSN

-373 AITRLGVVTD
+373 AITRLGAVTD

-394 GLEKGTG
+394 GLEKGSG
-401 EENQRTSITRYLETI
+401 EENQKTSITRYLETI

-430 LEEIQ
+430 LEEMQ
-435 KAVSGSG
+435 KATSGSG

-463 GGGLNIFGGGL
+463 GGLNIFGGGL
-474 KGILGGLGALTAFN
+474 KGILGGLGGLAAFN

-701 TFITQSDQILSKRGE
+701 TFVTQSDQILSKRGE
-716 FDAKELAAMFSGIR
+716 FDAKEIAAMFSGIR

>member
-39 QEAEKSIS
+39 QEADKSIS

-78 TTMQKPSPMPERP
+78 TTIQKPSPMPERP

-100 LPRPEQPTIDPETG
+100 LPRPEQPIIDPETG

-128 VQPEPRL
+128 VQPEPR
-135 ETDVEEP
+135 P
-142 EEKPAPRRRR
+142 
-152 RKVQEPI
+152 
-159 PDVEPIIDEETG
+159 
-171 SMTWDVSPRRKEE
+171 
-184 PVQPEPRLETD
+184 ETD

-242 VTPIERGVE
+242 VPPIERGTE
-251 REEPT
+251 EEPT

-308 VVNIEKNTQTITE
+308 VVNIEKNTKTITE
-321 NTTAIREKG
+321 NTTAIKEKG
-330 NLEVVSEQPN
+330 NLNAVSEQSN

-373 AITRLGVVTD
+373 AITRLGAVTD

-394 GLEKGTG
+394 GLEKGSG
-401 EENQRTSITRYLETI
+401 EENQKTSITRYLETI

-430 LEEIQ
+430 LEEMQ
-435 KAVSGSG
+435 KATSGSG

-463 GGGLNIFGGGL
+463 GGLNIFGGGL
-474 KGILGGLGALTAFN
+474 KGILGGLGGLAAFN

-632 VRETQ
+632 VKETQ

-701 TFITQSDQILSKRGE
+701 TFVTQSDQILSKRGE

>member
-114 SITWDVSPRRKEEP
+114 SITWDVSPRRKEET
-128 VQPEPRL
+128 VQPEPRREEQRTDR
-135 ETDVEEP
+135 ETDVEESLPAEEP
-142 EEKPAPRRRR
+142 EERPAPRRRRR

-159 PDVEPIIDEETG
+159 PDVEPTIDEETG
-171 SMTWDVSPRRKEE
+171 T
-184 PVQPEPRLETD
+184 
-195 VEEPEEKPAPRRRR
+195 
-209 RKVQEPIPDV
+209 
-219 EPIIDEET
+219 
-227 GSMTWDLTRKPQRER
+227 MTWDLTRRPERER
-242 VTPIERGVE
+242 VTPIERSVE

-256 TKETQKE
+256 TTKETQKE
-263 ILREINRHVE
+263 LLREINRHVE

-321 NTTAIREKG
+321 NTAAIREKG

-373 AITRLGVVTD
+373 AITRLGTITD
-383 NIGRDVISALR
+383 NVGRDVISAIR

-401 EENQRTSITRYLETI
+401 EENQRSGVTRYLETI
-416 ANSVSVIEDSAENI
+416 ANSVSVIEDSTENI

-435 KAVSGSG
+435 KVISNNGI
-442 FGGGTGTPGGIV
+442 GGGVGAPGGIV
-454 PPTGSTGGI
+454 PPTGSTGTP

-488 TAKNVLS
+488 TVKNVLS

-590 REGSYAAES
+590 REGSYAAS
-599 LGMDYASYLGRRAE
+599 ALGMDYASYMGRRAE

-678 EQAMKNLGIPF
+678 EQAMKNLNISF

-745 AFTGQGI
+745 AFTGQGM

-790 ADPEVMENFLNRVVE
+790 ANPKVMENFLNRLIE

-840 SKLVSNLFDLYKQAS
+840 SKLVSNLFDLYKKSS

-866 DRDAA
+866 DKDAA
-871 RRTVGTGET
+871 KRTVGAGET
-880 ILASDMNRQM
+880 ILAGDMNRQM
-890 SEGANILGEIRDL
+890 SEGANQLNEI
-903 VREINDRGKKVAD
+903 KKVLDSIKEDTAILAGVKD
-916 MELEVPKEKI
+916 RLDTYAGMPKQIVEDTK
-926 IQQSATGGSG
+926 
-936 LVNMS
+936 L
-941 TVSGGVDAGRAISQW
+941 VSGAYKEAGSSDWDALLKGIQMSISKG
-956 FKRALDE
+956 FLDIIT
-963 WARERVNGVS
+963 AGKSRNIPAER
-973 EANKVIQQE
+973 
-982 R
+982 

>member
-39 QEAEKSIS
+39 QEADKSIS

-78 TTMQKPSPMPERP
+78 TTIQKPSPMPERP

-100 LPRPEQPTIDPETG
+100 LPRPEQPIIDPETG

-128 VQPEPRL
+128 VQLEPR
-135 ETDVEEP
+135 P
-142 EEKPAPRRRR
+142 
-152 RKVQEPI
+152 
-159 PDVEPIIDEETG
+159 
-171 SMTWDVSPRRKEE
+171 
-184 PVQPEPRLETD
+184 ETD

-242 VTPIERGVE
+242 VTPIERGTE
-251 REEPT
+251 EEPT

-308 VVNIEKNTQTITE
+308 VVNIEKNTKTITE
-321 NTTAIREKG
+321 NTTAIKEKG
-330 NLEVVSEQPN
+330 NLNAVSEQSN

-373 AITRLGVVTD
+373 AITRLGAVTD

-394 GLEKGTG
+394 GLEKGSG
-401 EENQRTSITRYLETI
+401 EENQKTSITRYLETI

-430 LEEIQ
+430 LEEMQ
-435 KAVSGSG
+435 KATSGSG

-463 GGGLNIFGGGL
+463 GGLNIFGGGL
-474 KGILGGLGALTAFN
+474 KGILGGLGGLAAFN

-632 VRETQ
+632 VKETQ

-701 TFITQSDQILSKRGE
+701 TFVTQSDQILSKRGE

>member
-78 TTMQKPSPMPERP
+78 TTIQKPSPMPERP

-100 LPRPEQPTIDPETG
+100 LPRPEQPIIDPETG

-128 VQPEPRL
+128 VQPEPR
-135 ETDVEEP
+135 P
-142 EEKPAPRRRR
+142 
-152 RKVQEPI
+152 
-159 PDVEPIIDEETG
+159 
-171 SMTWDVSPRRKEE
+171 
-184 PVQPEPRLETD
+184 ETD

-242 VTPIERGVE
+242 VPPIERGTE
-251 REEPT
+251 EEPT

-321 NTTAIREKG
+321 NTTAIKEKG
-330 NLEVVSEQPN
+330 NLNAVSEQSN

-383 NIGRDVISALR
+383 NIGRDVISVLR

-454 PPTGSTGGI
+454 PSTGSTGGI
-463 GGGLNIFGGGL
+463 GGGLNIFGGGS

-495 ERYFRQQE
+495 ERYFRNQE

-526 NQADAFRWIPLI
+526 NQADAYRWIPLV
-538 GDTIAK
+538 GDVIAK

-689 EQIASTMEESLD
+689 EEIASTMEESLD

-745 AFTGQGI
+745 AFTGQGM

-784 KIRAGA
+784 KIRAGEA
-790 ADPEVMENFLNRVVE
+790 NPEVMENFLNRVVE

-840 SKLVSNLFDLYKQAS
+840 SKLVSNLFDLYRQSS
-855 QRIRETPTEAY
+855 QRIRETSTEAY
-866 DRDAA
+866 DKDAA
-871 RRTVGTGET
+871 RRTVGAGET
-880 ILASDMNRQM
+880 ILAGDMNRQM
-890 SEGANILGEIRDL
+890 SEGANQLKEI
-903 VREINDRGKKVAD
+903 VRLLTNIDNNT
-916 MELEVPKEKI
+916 KEKEKPVE
-926 IQQSATGGSG
+926 SGPVTRSMVSGGAG
-936 LVNMS
+936 LVNAEN
-941 TVSGGVDAGRAISQW
+941 VSSGVEAGRMLSQW
-956 FKRALDE
+956 FKRVLDD
-963 WARERVNGVS
+963 WARERVGNMAVS

>member
-91 IRRQPPTEE
+91 LRRQPPTEE

-114 SITWDVSPRRKEEP
+114 SITWDVSPRRKEET
-128 VQPEPRL
+128 VQSEPRREQQRTDW

-142 EEKPAPRRRR
+142 LPVEEPEERPAPRRRR
-152 RKVQEPI
+152 KVKEPI
-159 PDVEPIIDEETG
+159 PDVEPTIDEETG
-171 SMTWDVSPRRKEE
+171 T
-184 PVQPEPRLETD
+184 
-195 VEEPEEKPAPRRRR
+195 
-209 RKVQEPIPDV
+209 
-219 EPIIDEET
+219 
-227 GSMTWDLTRKPQRER
+227 MTWDLTRKPERER
-242 VTPIERGVE
+242 VIPTERGTE
-251 REEPT
+251 REEPTT

-263 ILREINRHVE
+263 LLREINRHVE

-321 NTTAIREKG
+321 NTAAIREKG

-373 AITRLGVVTD
+373 AITRLGTITD
-383 NIGRDVISALR
+383 NVGRDVISAIR

-401 EENQRTSITRYLETI
+401 EENQRSGVTRYLETI
-416 ANSVSVIEDSAENI
+416 ANSVSVIEDSTENI

-435 KAVSGSG
+435 KVISNNGI
-442 FGGGTGTPGGIV
+442 GGGVGAPGGIV
-454 PPTGSTGGI
+454 PPTGSIGTP

-474 KGILGGLGALTAFN
+474 KGILGGLGVLTAFN

-590 REGSYAAES
+590 REGGYAAS
-599 LGMDYASYLGRRAE
+599 ALGMDYASYMGRRAE

-678 EQAMKNLGIPF
+678 EQAMKNLNIPF

-745 AFTGQGI
+745 AFTGQGM

-790 ADPEVMENFLNRVVE
+790 ANPKVMENFLNRLIE

-840 SKLVSNLFDLYKQAS
+840 SKLVSNLFDLYKKSS

-866 DRDAA
+866 DKDAA
-871 RRTVGTGET
+871 KRTVGAGET
-880 ILASDMNRQM
+880 ILAGDMNRQM
-890 SEGANILGEIRDL
+890 SEGANQLNEI
-903 VREINDRGKKVAD
+903 KKVLDSIKEDTAILAGVKD
-916 MELEVPKEKI
+916 RLDTYAGMPKQIVEDTK
-926 IQQSATGGSG
+926 
-936 LVNMS
+936 L
-941 TVSGGVDAGRAISQW
+941 VSGAYKEAGSSDWDALLKGIQMSISKG
-956 FKRALDE
+956 FLDIIT
-963 WARERVNGVS
+963 AGKSRNIPAER
-973 EANKVIQQE
+973 
-982 R
+982 

>member
-39 QEAEKSIS
+39 QEADKSIS

-78 TTMQKPSPMPERP
+78 TTIQKPSPMPERP

-100 LPRPEQPTIDPETG
+100 LPRPEQPIIDPETG

-128 VQPEPRL
+128 VQPEPRRKEPIP

-142 EEKPAPRRRR
+142 LLTEELEERPVPRRRR

-159 PDVEPIIDEETG
+159 PDI
-171 SMTWDVSPRRKEE
+171 
-184 PVQPEPRLETD
+184 
-195 VEEPEEKPAPRRRR
+195 
-209 RKVQEPIPDV
+209 

-242 VTPIERGVE
+242 VPPIERGTE
-251 REEPT
+251 EEPT

-321 NTTAIREKG
+321 NTTAIKEKG
-330 NLEVVSEQPN
+330 NLNAVSEQSN

-373 AITRLGVVTD
+373 AITRLGAVTD

-394 GLEKGTG
+394 GLEKGSG
-401 EENQRTSITRYLETI
+401 EENQKTSITRYLETI

-430 LEEIQ
+430 LEEMQ
-435 KAVSGSG
+435 KATSGSG

-463 GGGLNIFGGGL
+463 GGLNIFGGGL
-474 KGILGGLGALTAFN
+474 KGILGGLGGLAAFN

-701 TFITQSDQILSKRGE
+701 TFVTQSDQILSKRGE
-716 FDAKELAAMFSGIR
+716 FDAKEIAAMFSGIR

>member
-78 TTMQKPSPMPERP
+78 ATMQKPSPMPERP

-114 SITWDVSPRRKEEP
+114 SITWDVSPRRKEET
-128 VQPEPRL
+128 VQPEPRREQQRTDW

-142 EEKPAPRRRR
+142 LPAEEPEERPAPRRRR

-159 PDVEPIIDEETG
+159 PDVEPTIDEETG
-171 SMTWDVSPRRKEE
+171 T
-184 PVQPEPRLETD
+184 
-195 VEEPEEKPAPRRRR
+195 
-209 RKVQEPIPDV
+209 
-219 EPIIDEET
+219 
-227 GSMTWDLTRKPQRER
+227 MTWDLTRKPERER
-242 VTPIERGVE
+242 VTPTERGTE
-251 REEPT
+251 REEPTT

-263 ILREINRHVE
+263 LLREINRHVE

-348 RIQRRPEI
+348 RIQRRPGI

-373 AITRLGVVTD
+373 AITRLGTITD
-383 NIGRDVISALR
+383 NVGRDVISAIR

-401 EENQRTSITRYLETI
+401 EENQRSGITRYLETI
-416 ANSVSVIEDSAENI
+416 ANSVSVIEDSTENI

-463 GGGLNIFGGGL
+463 GGLNIFGGGL
-474 KGILGGLGALTAFN
+474 KGILGGLGGLAAFN

-495 ERYFRQQE
+495 ERYFRNQE

-526 NQADAFRWIPLI
+526 NQADAYRWIPLV
-538 GDTIAK
+538 GDVIAK

-590 REGSYAAES
+590 REGGYAAS
-599 LGMDYASYLGRRAE
+599 ALGMDYASYMGRRAE

-678 EQAMKNLGIPF
+678 EQAMKNLNIPF

-745 AFTGQGI
+745 AFTGQGM

-784 KIRAGA
+784 KIRAGE
-790 ADPEVMENFLNRVVE
+790 ADPEVMENFLNRLIE
-805 RTGGGSEQLR
+805 RTGGGAEQLR

-829 INSTIQKDSDP
+829 INTTIQKDSDP

-855 QRIRETPTEAY
+855 KRIKETPTEAY

-871 RRTVGTGET
+871 RRTVGAGET
-880 ILASDMNRQM
+880 ILAGDMNRQM
-890 SEGANILGEIRDL
+890 SEGAKQLKEIVRLLTNID
-903 VREINDRGKKVAD
+903 NNT
-916 MELEVPKEKI
+916 KEKEKPVE
-926 IQQSATGGSG
+926 SGSVTRSMVSGGAG
-936 LVNMS
+936 LVNAEN
-941 TVSGGVDAGRAISQW
+941 VSSGVEAGRMLSQW
-956 FKRALDE
+956 FKRVLDD
-963 WARERVNGVS
+963 WARERVGNMAVS

>member
-128 VQPEPRL
+128 VQPEPRRKEPRP
-135 ETDVEEP
+135 ETDVEESLPTEEP
-142 EEKPAPRRRR
+142 EEKP
-152 RKVQEPI
+152 V
-159 PDVEPIIDEETG
+159 
-171 SMTWDVSPRRKEE
+171 
-184 PVQPEPRLETD
+184 
-195 VEEPEEKPAPRRRR
+195 PRRRR

-227 GSMTWDLTRKPQRER
+227 GSMTWDLTRKPQRGK
-242 VTPIERGVE
+242 VTLIERGTE
-251 REEPT
+251 EEPT

-321 NTTAIREKG
+321 NTTAIKEKG
-330 NLEVVSEQPN
+330 NLNAVSEQSN

-463 GGGLNIFGGGL
+463 GGLNIFGGGL
-474 KGILGGLGALTAFN
+474 KGILGGLGGLAAFN

-495 ERYFRQQE
+495 ERYFRNQE

-526 NQADAFRWIPLI
+526 NQADAYRWIPLV
-538 GDTIAK
+538 GDVIAK

-689 EQIASTMEESLD
+689 EEIASTMEESLD

-745 AFTGQGI
+745 AFTGQGM

-784 KIRAGA
+784 KIRAGEA
-790 ADPEVMENFLNRVVE
+790 NPEVMENFLNRVVE

-840 SKLVSNLFDLYKQAS
+840 SKLVSNLFDLYRQSS
-855 QRIRETPTEAY
+855 QRIRETSTEAY
-866 DRDAA
+866 DKDAA
-871 RRTVGTGET
+871 RRTVGAGET
-880 ILASDMNRQM
+880 ILAGDMNRQM
-890 SEGANILGEIRDL
+890 SEGANQLKEI
-903 VREINDRGKKVAD
+903 VRLLTNIDNNT
-916 MELEVPKEKI
+916 KEKEKPVE
-926 IQQSATGGSG
+926 SGPVTRSMVSGGAG
-936 LVNMS
+936 LVNAEN
-941 TVSGGVDAGRAISQW
+941 VSSGVEAGRMLSQW
-956 FKRALDE
+956 FKRVLDD
-963 WARERVNGVS
+963 WARERVGNMAVS

>member
-26 LYREINQTSMQSA
+26 LYREINQASMQSA
-39 QEAEKSIS
+39 QEADKSIS

-91 IRRQPPTEE
+91 IRRQLPTEE
-100 LPRPEQPTIDPETG
+100 LPRLEQPTIDPETG

-128 VQPEPRL
+128 VQPEPRRKEPRPEM

-142 EEKPAPRRRR
+142 LS
-152 RKVQEPI
+152 
-159 PDVEPIIDEETG
+159 T
-171 SMTWDVSPRRKEE
+171 
-184 PVQPEPRLETD
+184 
-195 VEEPEEKPAPRRRR
+195 EEPEERPVPRRRR

-227 GSMTWDLTRKPQRER
+227 GSMTWDLTRKPQRGK
-242 VTPIERGVE
+242 VTPIERGTE
-251 REEPT
+251 EEPT

-308 VVNIEKNTQTITE
+308 VVNIEKNTKTITE
-321 NTTAIREKG
+321 NTTAIKEKG
-330 NLEVVSEQPN
+330 NLNAVSEQSN

-373 AITRLGVVTD
+373 AITRLGAVTD

-394 GLEKGTG
+394 GLEKGSG
-401 EENQRTSITRYLETI
+401 EENQKTSITRYLETI

-430 LEEIQ
+430 LEEMQ
-435 KAVSGSG
+435 KATSGSG

-463 GGGLNIFGGGL
+463 GGLNIFGGGL
-474 KGILGGLGALTAFN
+474 KGILGGLGGLAAFN

-632 VRETQ
+632 VKETQ

-701 TFITQSDQILSKRGE
+701 TFVTQSDQILSKRGE

-790 ADPEVMENFLNRVVE
+790 ADPKVMENFLNRVVE

>member
-39 QEAEKSIS
+39 QEADKSIS

-78 TTMQKPSPMPERP
+78 TTIQKPSPMPERP

-100 LPRPEQPTIDPETG
+100 LPRPEQPIIDPETG

-128 VQPEPRL
+128 VQPEPRRKEPRPEM

-142 EEKPAPRRRR
+142 LSTEEPEEKPTPRRRR

-159 PDVEPIIDEETG
+159 T
-171 SMTWDVSPRRKEE
+171 
-184 PVQPEPRLETD
+184 
-195 VEEPEEKPAPRRRR
+195 
-209 RKVQEPIPDV
+209 DV

-242 VTPIERGVE
+242 VIPTERGAE

-293 NRTDNSRHTENITEN
+293 NRTDNSRHTENVTEN

-321 NTTAIREKG
+321 NTTAIKEKG
-330 NLEVVSEQPN
+330 NLNAVSEQSN

-373 AITRLGVVTD
+373 AITRLGAVTD

-394 GLEKGTG
+394 GLEKGSG
-401 EENQRTSITRYLETI
+401 EENQKTSITRYLETI

-430 LEEIQ
+430 LEEMQ
-435 KAVSGSG
+435 KATSGSG

-463 GGGLNIFGGGL
+463 GGLNIFGGGLKGIFGGGL
-474 KGILGGLGALTAFN
+474 KGILGGLGGLAAFN

-701 TFITQSDQILSKRGE
+701 TFITQSDQILSKRGD
-716 FDAKELAAMFSGIR
+716 FDARQLAAMFSGIR

-745 AFTGQGI
+745 AFTGQGM

-784 KIRAGA
+784 KIRAGEA
-790 ADPEVMENFLNRVVE
+790 NPEVMENFLNRVVE

-840 SKLVSNLFDLYKQAS
+840 SKLVSNLFDLYKQAN

-866 DRDAA
+866 DRGAA
-871 RRTVGTGET
+871 RRTVGAGET
-880 ILASDMNRQM
+880 ILAGDMNRQM
-890 SEGANILGEIRDL
+890 SEGANQLKEI
-903 VREINDRGKKVAD
+903 KKVLDSIKEDTAILSGVKD
-916 MELEVPKEKI
+916 RIDTYAGMPKQIVEDTK
-926 IQQSATGGSG
+926 
-936 LVNMS
+936 L
-941 TVSGGVDAGRAISQW
+941 VSGAYKEAGSSDWDALLKGIQMSISKG
-956 FKRALDE
+956 FLDIIT
-963 WARERVNGVS
+963 AGKSRNIPAER
-973 EANKVIQQE
+973 
-982 R
+982 

>member
-114 SITWDVSPRRKEEP
+114 SITWDVSPRRKEET
-128 VQPEPRL
+128 VQPEPRRKGQRPEM

-142 EEKPAPRRRR
+142 LPIEEPEERPAPRRRR

-159 PDVEPIIDEETG
+159 T
-171 SMTWDVSPRRKEE
+171 
-184 PVQPEPRLETD
+184 
-195 VEEPEEKPAPRRRR
+195 
-209 RKVQEPIPDV
+209 DV

-242 VTPIERGVE
+242 VTPIERGTE

-321 NTTAIREKG
+321 NTTAIKENG
-330 NLEVVSEQPN
+330 NLNAVSEQSN

-373 AITRLGVVTD
+373 AITRLGAVTD

-394 GLEKGTG
+394 GLEKGSG
-401 EENQRTSITRYLETI
+401 EENQKTSITRYLETI

-430 LEEIQ
+430 LEEMQ
-435 KAVSGSG
+435 KATSGSG

-463 GGGLNIFGGGL
+463 GGLNIFGGGL
-474 KGILGGLGALTAFN
+474 RGILGGLGALKAFN

-701 TFITQSDQILSKRGE
+701 TFITQSDQILSKRGD
-716 FDAKELAAMFSGIR
+716 FDARQLAAMFSGIR
-730 QATGLQ
+730 QATRLQ

-745 AFTGQGI
+745 AFTGQGM

-840 SKLVSNLFDLYKQAS
+840 SKLVSNLFDLYRQSS
-855 QRIRETPTEAY
+855 QRIRETRAEAY
-866 DRDAA
+866 DKDAA
-871 RRTVGTGET
+871 KGTVGAGET
-880 ILASDMNRQM
+880 ILARDTNRQM
-890 SEGANILGEIRDL
+890 SEGANQLKEI
-903 VREINDRGKKVAD
+903 KKVLDSIKEDTAILAGVKD
-916 MELEVPKEKI
+916 RIDTYAGMPKQIVEDTK
-926 IQQSATGGSG
+926 
-936 LVNMS
+936 L
-941 TVSGGVDAGRAISQW
+941 VSGAYKEAGSSDWDALLKGIQMSISKG
-956 FKRALDE
+956 FLDIIT
-963 WARERVNGVS
+963 AGKSRNIPAER
-973 EANKVIQQE
+973 
-982 R
+982 